1 MTRQN
6 VGDGQSVTSSYNEI
20 GKLTEVSSE
29 AGTIRYQYNE
39 QGFLISVENVNRD
52 VVSYTYDAYGNKT
65 SMTYPDS
72 RTVSYTYD
80 AMNRMAGVVGL
91 DGETTSFVYDAAGR
105 RIQTVSGNMTTRY
118 AYDSVGNLM
127 EQATSGASD
136 IAFRYSYDR
145 NGYITGEKRTE
156 NGTETENSYAYNA
169 LGELT
174 SFLQSTGYGES
185 YAYDKAGNMLEKAI
199 TGTDGQNVTLKMA
212 YNAANQ
218 LTGMTNGQSKIAYSY
233 DKNGSLI
240 QKTLTSKTY
249 GKLTDRYAYDALD
262 QLTSYVG
269 YDGYQQ
275 QFTYD
280 ANGMRLRKRKRATN
294 PAPRLKN
301 CFAGI
306 LPDCR
311 KSLSRRRIPFAS

>member
-1 MTRQN
+1 MYKRQ
-6 VGDGQSVTSSYNEI
+6 SYN
-20 GKLTEVSSE
+20 K
-29 AGTIRYQYNE
+29 
-39 QGFLISVENVNRD
+39 
-52 VVSYTYDAYGNKT
+52 
-65 SMTYPDS
+65 
-72 RTVSYTYD
+72 
-80 AMNRMAGVVGL
+80 
-91 DGETTSFVYDAAGR
+91 
-105 RIQTVSGNMTTRY
+105 
-118 AYDSVGNLM
+118 
-127 EQATSGASD
+127 
-136 IAFRYSYDR
+136 
-145 NGYITGEKRTE
+145 NGYITGEVRTE
-156 NGTETENSYAYNA
+156 GGKTTESTYAYDA
-169 LGELT
+169 LGQLT

-249 GKLTDRYAYDALD
+249 GKLTDRYAHDALD

-280 ANGMRLRKRKRATN
+280 ANGMRLSKKETGDESRS
-294 PAPRLKN
+294 RLKN

-311 KSLSRRRIPFAS
+311 KSLSRRRRTTRRTCRKNWRGRRRIICTISRRNTIR